1 VKKIAFFD
9 FDGTVTSRDTLF
21 ELIKHQKGIVNF
33 YAGMLLN
40 APLLIGFKIKLIS
53 NQYAKEKVLKYF
65 FKGMDLSAFQK
76 ECDEF
81 ATGYLPAV
89 IRPGAAAEIQKLK
102 YSGFE
107 VVIVSASAENWIR
120 AWTDEMGIQLIG
132 SRLEVVDGKITG
144 NLMGNNCN
152 GGEKVIRIKQLY
164 DTQQYDEIYCF
175 GDTGGDK
182 PMLALATQSFYKP
195 FRK

>member
-1 VKKIAFFD
+1 
-9 FDGTVTSRDTLF
+9 
-21 ELIKHQKGIVNF
+21 
-33 YAGMLLN
+33 
-40 APLLIGFKIKLIS
+40 
-53 NQYAKEKVLKYF
+53 
-65 FKGMDLSAFQK
+65 
-76 ECDEF
+76 
-81 ATGYLPAV
+81 
-89 IRPGAAAEIQKLK
+89 
-102 YSGFE
+102 
-107 VVIVSASAENWIR
+107 
-120 AWTDEMGIQLIG
+120 
-132 SRLEVVDGKITG
+132 VDGKITG